1 MVFLQSSAFSEG
13 LFPEPLGTPYGID
26 LHSLEVGVM
35 LADPE
40 VIAATTSAHSSIETM
55 QSTKSRSLPIGELQA
70 DPITGLHKKGGA
82 LFGQFSVAGR
92 DARRSA
98 GTGLFLGS
106 IVDEAGPS
114 AMVFGQPVIDR
125 RIKAVSLN
133 VTFNEPVF
141 VKGRPSIPYL
151 FAGSR
156 RQLFYASGSGGN
168 VLTFNSRPLKK
179 NALITENI
187 GEAEQLINLNG
198 GKITDKAKNSAISL
212 ARPIDVAFYPVN
224 VSENNMANA
233 VIGTLMAADSDAGRD
248 RYTYSLVSGV
258 GSADNGLFSIR
269 GRRLKTST
277 LFDYEAKAS
286 FSIRV
291 RATDTG
297 GLFTEKS
304 LVINVNDV
312 NDYTPVFT
320 SGTVGSFAEKAPIS
334 TGIYTAKVID
344 GDGTSLHRAVI
355 FSLLDSGDKSFLT
368 IDPSSGVVTLKA
380 EADFKTKSTY
390 SFTVLASNTSSPSIS
405 AELPVTLSVTPS
417 DATPPRV
424 TGAASTGHSS
434 VLVVFSEAMDPTI
447 LNPEYYVISQSSLN
461 AEAAGGLAILN
472 VAYANAAR
480 TAVTLTTSP
489 QNELNYT
496 VKVLGGSDPAGNAI
510 AAPTLGVDPSKASFL
525 GTPPTIDLLRDS
537 DADGLTD
544 NDEIRGWSVVVKE
557 INGTLSRRQV
567 TSSPLLADTDG
578 DGMLDALEAALRTDP
593 RDLDTD
599 DDQLT
604 DYQEYYEIFSDHL
617 NQDTDADGVDDG
629 TEFLSVLSNPN
640 FADTDGDQFD
650 DGYEIATALR
660 NPLAA
665 DVPQVSIRIG
675 DINLQLDLRFTET
688 SSTGSRVLE
697 SRSVNSTLSQTDNES
712 FSHTSGASHEFSWG
726 FSESANLS
734 LSSQLDTAGVKLDLN
749 FTATQNTTDTTT
761 TENTKASSKE
771 TQQAYEDSL
780 SNESEATEGSSV
792 SRDVVGARMQVAVSL
807 RNLSSTVAYAVRNLQ
822 ITAFIQDPR
831 DVTRLKPIAT
841 LLPEVEPEGGIAMG
855 PLVLER
861 GPFIFSNDTIYPN
874 LVEDLMKNP
883 RGLIFRI
890 SNYDLTDEA
899 DRKFAFAS
907 TELAERTAALVIDY
921 GGSDGNGDGKGDAT
935 EYNRIS
941 TSPGRIAIDTNGDG
955 AVDDND
961 RRVAFDL
968 PGVHVGTTLRQMLA
982 SMRMSHYY
990 EFIDADHQSRLLA
1003 SGIPASAIKNS
1014 ATQLT
1019 ASLRRTS
1026 YSTYLDSSGVEQ
1038 LYRVRNVAVNPALP
1052 QTWVIINE
1060 DGVDQSIDFDQY
1072 IVQTNSSITFAFI
1085 SDLDDDGVTAT
1096 AEFTAGTSDHLI
1108 DSDDDGLDDRFES
1121 YRGWDVTVVGEGT
1134 RHVYARGDATDSDGD
1149 GLTDVEEAPGLLTRD
1164 DRGLII
1170 RAEKLNANDYITD
1183 PLSSDTDSDGV
1194 SDFDEINGYSITLKY
1209 PEGGPADITVV
1220 TNPLNADSDG
1230 DGVSD
1235 GIEAELGLNPSQ
1247 PDASKYRDTDKDGLV
1262 DYEEDL
1268 GWDISYYNVS
1278 TNVGVQGS
1286 QASAYRSTSSR
1297 SKRDSDN
1304 DGLSDK
1310 EEKALGTDPIKV
1322 DTDSDGLSDFA
1333 EINLSVFAGV
1343 RTISPKYN
1351 PLDADLDNDKR
1362 SDGDEI
1368 NTPWLVSVAGQ
1379 TPYQVYSDPALAD
1392 KDGDGW
1398 ADSQELAAG
1407 TDPAKADTD
1416 GDGIRD
1422 RRESEIGTN
1431 PLAVD
1436 KRVTATILKVRID
1449 GTNSEESTDTAVELY
1464 GNFSIQ
1470 IGSTTASSFAIPES
1484 SYVSISDKGGEYSL
1498 EDRGWNRTETIQ
1510 PGATVTLKN
1519 IGLSDYDPPFLG
1531 FDNPDDV
1538 FLDSQVSVAY
1548 AEITNGMLVE
1558 VVSNGDDLGGSNM
1571 EATTIFR
1578 LSVAS

>member
-1 MVFLQSSAFSEG
+1 MFPHPQPLSQGSAIAPGLFGEPNESGYGFDGSRGAHVEMLPDPMAWLSAGPKGDVEPTAQPFGVGSAQSTTLSADLITGVSLASIAAAKQLDGMATVSSKLPPVEGKSHDPKLQQSLRAPAAQNTLAELIDSERPVVASVQGPARMTYHSGSELAFRVTFSERVEVRG
-13 LFPEPLGTPYGID
+13 QPKLPIAIGERVRLATWDGTG
-26 LHSLEVGVM
+26 GG
-35 LADPE
+35 
-40 VIAATTSAHSSIETM
+40 
-55 QSTKSRSLPIGELQA
+55 SRNLIFSLPIREGDVSAGVRLVG
-70 DPITGLHKKGGA
+70 PIQLLGRA
-82 LFGQFSVAGR
+82 AIRDVAGNNLDPR
-92 DARRSA
+92 INVRFPQV
-98 GTGLFLGS
+98 T
-106 IVDEAGPS
+106 VDGVRPRVEA
-114 AMVFGQPVIDR
+114 FGEPALDESKQV
-125 RIKAVSLN
+125 VSLA
-133 VTFNEPVF
+133 VTFSEKVS
-141 VKGRPSIPYL
+141 VKGRPWIPVSL
-151 FAGSR
+151 AGKTQR
-156 RQLFYASGSGGN
+156 LVYATGSGRK
-168 VLTFNSRPLKK
+168 VLTFLSRHIKGARLMLEDVVVPQQAIKA
-179 NALITENI
+179 N
-187 GEAEQLINLNG
+187 GAEIVDQAGNRP
-198 GKITDKAKNSAISL
+198 TSL
-212 ARPIDVAFYPVN
+212 ALAPID
-224 VSENNMANA
+224 S
-233 VIGTLMAADSDAGRD
+233 
-248 RYTYSLVSGV
+248 
-258 GSADNGLFSIR
+258 
-269 GRRLKTST
+269 
-277 LFDYEAKAS
+277 
-286 FSIRV
+286 
-291 RATDTG
+291 
-297 GLFTEKS
+297 
-304 LVINVNDV
+304 
-312 NDYTPVFT
+312 
-320 SGTVGSFAEKAPIS
+320 
-334 TGIYTAKVID
+334 
-344 GDGTSLHRAVI
+344 
-355 FSLLDSGDKSFLT
+355 
-368 IDPSSGVVTLKA
+368 
-380 EADFKTKSTY
+380 
-390 SFTVLASNTSSPSIS
+390 
-405 AELPVTLSVTPS
+405 
-417 DATPPRV
+417 TPPRV
-424 TGAASTGHSS
+424 VGAVSTGPRS
-434 VLVVFSEAMDPTI
+434 VVVRFSEAMDASI
-447 LNPEYYVISQSSLN
+447 LNLNFFAISHANVN
-461 AEAAGGLAILN
+461 AEAGGLFIHR
-472 VAYANAAR
+472 VAFTNASR
-480 TAVTLTTSP
+480 RAVKLVTST
-489 QNELNYT
+489 QNELNYN
-496 VKVLGGSDPAGNAI
+496 VKVVGATDWAGNAI
-510 AAPTLGVDPSKASFL
+510 AAPSRPGLDPSRAVFS
-525 GTPPTIDLLRDS
+525 GSPPTTNQLRDR
-537 DADGLTD
+537 DGDGLSD
-544 NDEIRGWSVVVKE
+544 NDEIRGWSVLVKE
-557 INGTLSRRQV
+557 INGTTSRRQV
-567 TSSPLLADTDG
+567 TSSHLLADTDG

-593 RDLDTD
+593 RDPDTD

-629 TEFLSVLSNPN
+629 TEFLGVLSNPN
-640 FADTDGDQFD
+640 FADTDGDQFA

-688 SSTGSRVLE
+688 TSTGSRVLE

-726 FSESANLS
+726 FSESADLS
-734 LSSQLDTAGVKLDLN
+734 ISSEGIGLDLN

-771 TQQAYEDSL
+771 TQQSYQDSL
-780 SNESEATEGSSV
+780 NNESEATEGSSV
-792 SRDVVGARMQVAVSL
+792 SREVVGARMQVAVSL
-807 RNLSSTVAYAVRNLQ
+807 RNLSTTVGYAVRNLQ

-841 LLPEVEPEGGIAMG
+841 LLPEFEPEGGIAMG

-861 GPFIFSNDTIYPN
+861 GPFIFSNDTIYPS

-921 GGSDGNGDGKGDAT
+921 GGSDGNGDGQGDAT

-990 EFIDADHQSRLLA
+990 EYIDADHQSRLLA
-1003 SGIPASAIKNS
+1003 AGIPASAIKNS

-1019 ASLRRTS
+1019 ASLRRAS

-1085 SDLDDDGVTAT
+1085 SDLDDDGVPAT
-1096 AEFTAGTSDHLI
+1096 AEFTSGTSDNLI

-1149 GLTDVEEAPGLLTRD
+1149 GLTDTEEAPGLLIRD

-1170 RAEKLNANDYITD
+1170 RAEKLNANDFVTD

-1194 SDFDEINGYSITLKY
+1194 SDFDEITGYSITLKY
-1209 PEGGPADITVV
+1209 PESGPANITVV

-1235 GIEAELGLNPSQ
+1235 GIEAGLGLNPQQ

-1286 QASAYRSTSSR
+1286 QTAAYRSTSFR
-1297 SKRDSDN
+1297 SKSDSDN
-1304 DGLSDK
+1304 DGLSDN
-1310 EEKALGTDPIKV
+1310 EEKALGTDPIKG
-1322 DTDSDGLSDFA
+1322 DTDNDGLSDFA

-1351 PLDADLDNDKR
+1351 PRDADLDDDKR

-1368 NTPWLVSVAGQ
+1368 NTPWLVTVPGQ

-1431 PLAVD
+1431 PLAAD

-1449 GTNSEESTDTAVELY
+1449 GTNSAEADRPVEFY

-1470 IGSTTASSFAIPES
+1470 IGSTPTLSFGIPSS
-1484 SYVSISDKGGEYSL
+1484 SYVSISDRGGEYSL
-1498 EDRGWNRTETIQ
+1498 EGREWSFAATITPGETV
-1510 PGATVTLKN
+1510 ALRN
-1519 IGLSDYDPPFLG
+1519 IGLRDFDPDVP
-1531 FDNPDDV
+1531 FDNPDDI
-1538 FLDSQVSVAY
+1538 FSDSQKSVAY
-1548 AEITNGMLVE
+1548 ADIIDGMEVR
-1558 VVSNGDDLGGSNM
+1558 VVSNGVDLGGSNM
-1571 EATTIFR
+1571 EATTVFR
-1578 LSVAS
+1578 LNVAS